1 TVAGDETAV
10 LRRLHDLGERL
21 VTDDAAARDA
31 VVEVA
36 LEDVEIGATD
46 AHATHAQQRLAAC
59 RRRHG
64 DGAGREPPR
73 PVVKGRA
80 HGRRSHLAKGST
92 TGSLGTSESE
102 RRPRPRKTEHARLSP
117 MGAPG
122 EGAPCVRSITARA
135 AALGVPPGR
144 KAADAAHA
152 RLAAPPGGASPEPI
166 VDRSRRV
173 VLDTPDG
180 RIVLVDSMIFAS
192 PANHNDVMCCGS
204 HGGRV
209 NMARA
214 LEIRP
219 RGALFSDG
227 GGAPEGS
234 GVNGLPLLDAAEV
247 AAATVDAMRARIGD
261 PA

>member
-1 TVAGDETAV
+1 MATMLIVPHTRTTSVTARTASGRPVTSKATSTPTPSVHSLTNFTASRPPAHDGLDDDTVAGDETAV

-80 HGRRSHLAKGST
+80 HGRRSHVAKGST
-92 TGSLGTSESE
+92 TGSLGTSESD
-102 RRPRPRKTEHARLSP
+102 RRPRPRKTEHARLST

-135 AALGVPPGR
+135 AA
-144 KAADAAHA
+144 
-152 RLAAPPGGASPEPI
+152 SSSST
-166 VDRSRRV
+166 RSRAATA
-173 VLDTPDG
+173 TPAPATSWWPARSPG
-180 RIVLVDSMIFAS
+180 PFRSAS
-192 PANHNDVMCCGS
+192 RS
-204 HGGRV
+204 R
-209 NMARA
+209 
-214 LEIRP
+214 
-219 RGALFSDG
+219 S
-227 GGAPEGS
+227 
-234 GVNGLPLLDAAEV
+234 
-247 AAATVDAMRARIGD
+247 AAAA
-261 PA
+261 